1 MTFFLALPYIVGLY
15 LALRLIWPL
24 NFSAPL
30 KLLLTAL
37 LFLICSK
44 QLLAHLLFGGL
55 SDPALPRWAQI
66 LWGWLFG
73 AVVIA
78 LGLTLLKDLALIVH
92 CCLSRFF
99 GELPKPSPALTT
111 ALVTLLSLSL
121 SGWGLGQALAIAQV
135 SKVEIELENL
145 PPQLDGFSLVQLSDI
160 HASTLLTGSWVR
172 ELVHRV
178 NALKPDLIVITG
190 DLADGPPQ
198 KRAVDLAPLAE
209 LAAPHGV
216 FLCPGNHEYIADF
229 QALKNIFTDLGLKL
243 LSNEHIVLESQGA
256 ELSLAGLSDPAARRR
271 SLEGPNIEAA
281 LAGAPENSVK
291 IVLAHQPALALASAA
306 AGADLQLSGHTHG
319 GHLWPLSLLVAKFNA
334 GFVRGLY
341 EVDGLKLYVS
351 RGTGLWNGFPLR
363 LGTDPEISLLTLRT
377 ASKRDERETRP

>member
-37 LFLICSK
+37 LLLICSK
-44 QLLAHLLFGGL
+44 QLLAHLIFGGL
-55 SDPALPRWAQI
+55 SDPALPRWAQ
-66 LWGWLFG
+66 LVWSWLFG
-73 AVVIA
+73 AVIIA
-78 LGLTLLKDLALIVH
+78 LGLTLMKDLGLALH
-92 CCLSRFF
+92 WFLSRFF
-99 GELPKPSPALTT
+99 GGLPKPSPGLMT
-111 ALVTLLSLSL
+111 AVVALLSLSL
-121 SGWGLGQALAIAQV
+121 SGWGLGQALAVAQV
-135 SKVEIELENL
+135 SEVEIELENM

-160 HASTLLTGSWVR
+160 HASTLLTESWVR

-178 NALKPDLIVITG
+178 NALKPDLVVITG

-198 KRAVDLAPLAE
+198 KRARDLAPLAE
-209 LAAPHGV
+209 LTAPHGV
-216 FLCPGNHEYIADF
+216 ALCPGNHEYISDF
-229 QALKNIFTDLGLKL
+229 QALKDIFTKLGLRL
-243 LSNEHIVLESQGA
+243 LLNEHIVLESQGA
-256 ELSLAGLSDPAARRR
+256 EISLAGLSDPAARRR
-271 SLEGPNIEAA
+271 SLAGPDIEAA

-319 GHLWPLSLLVAKFNA
+319 GQLWPLSLLVAKFNA

-363 LGTDPEISLLTLRT
+363 LGTPSEISLLTLRS
-377 ASKRDERETRP
+377 ASKTDEREMRP